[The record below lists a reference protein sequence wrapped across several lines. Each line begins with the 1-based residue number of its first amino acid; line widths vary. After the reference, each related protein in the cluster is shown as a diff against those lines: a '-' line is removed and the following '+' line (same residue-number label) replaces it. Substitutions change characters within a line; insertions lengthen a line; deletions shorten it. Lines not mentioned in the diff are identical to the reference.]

1 MKNKITYSE
10 KNDILYPDL
19 TLPEQKT
26 TAIGKYGQLHL
37 AYLQRHRRGTYTS
50 LLTSGTLAVELAQ
63 IDAEARA
70 DVSLVLDRLRA
81 DRGITEFLKATDP
94 LRWAQEMNA
103 AKHDA
108 EEMVLREV
116 IYK

>member
-10 KNDILYPDL
+10 KNDILYPNL
-19 TLPEQKT
+19 TLPEQKM

-37 AYLQRHRRGTYTS
+37 AYLKRYRRGTYTS
-50 LLTSGTLAVELAQ
+50 LLTSGTLAVELAK
-63 IDAEARA
+63 IDAEVRA
-70 DVSLVLDRLRA
+70 EVVLILDRLRA
-81 DRGITEFLKATDP
+81 DRGITESLKAVDP
-94 LRWAQEMNA
+94 LRWVREMNA

>member
-1 MKNKITYSE
+1 MKNKIIYSE

-37 AYLQRHRRGTYTS
+37 AYLKRHRRGTYTS
-50 LLTSGTLAVELAQ
+50 LLTSGTLAVELAK

-70 DVSLVLDRLRA
+70 EVALIRDRL
-81 DRGITEFLKATDP
+81 KAADP
-94 LRWAQEMNA
+94 LRWVQEMNA

>member
-26 TAIGKYGQLHL
+26 TASGKYGQLYL
-37 AYLQRHRRGTYTS
+37 AYLKRHRRGTYTS
-50 LLTSGTLAVELAQ
+50 LLTSGTLAVELAK

-70 DVSLVLDRLRA
+70 EVAL
-81 DRGITEFLKATDP
+81 I
-94 LRWAQEMNA
+94 
-103 AKHDA
+103 
-108 EEMVLREV
+108 RETV
-116 IYK
+116 